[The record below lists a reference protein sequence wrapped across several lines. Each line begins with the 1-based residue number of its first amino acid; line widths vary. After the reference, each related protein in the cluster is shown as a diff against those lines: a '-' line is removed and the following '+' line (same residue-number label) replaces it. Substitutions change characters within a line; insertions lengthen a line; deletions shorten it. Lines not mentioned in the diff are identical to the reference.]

1 MARSELENVK
11 AYEDTITLPT
21 YGIRGENRN
30 PVFHSMYGVAHIY
43 PYTMLDDIAPT
54 PQDRT
59 YPTLNLENRYL
70 RVTVLPDLGGRIYS
84 VYDKISKREVFYKNS
99 VIKFV
104 PLAIRGAFFSGG
116 VEFSFPVAHA
126 PTTADPVNWDL
137 RENEDGSA
145 TIFFGG
151 LEHISR
157 MRWTISITLYPE
169 RCAIAQDVLLQNPS
183 PLPGRYHYWTN
194 ASLPADDETEFIYP
208 FRGCRSYEFA
218 GTASWPNA
226 RIDLITEDPGLEG
239 MEGVPKWPAKRLHAP
254 IEFRRQRN
262 MIASVSIFGRE
273 VKWDFFG
280 AYQHSS
286 DYGYAH
292 FADHRDVAGMKL
304 WSWGNA
310 EVGIMNQA
318 ALTDDG
324 SLYAETQ
331 CGAMETQLDFDFLP
345 PGKIRRWREWWL
357 PLRGIGELTCASPET
372 GARISLAR
380 GTRAGEMQLGV
391 GICPVRSLDGITVRL
406 SVPGKTLLEEKVDV
420 SPERPW
426 LHTEAVEAKEIAD
439 HPLTLSVVDNG
450 GNVLLEYLHDREV
463 SPLEPFQPRGEREL
477 NTAEDY
483 YQAGL
488 KEENFDNREEAMK
501 AYEEALSLNPSH
513 GPAHL
518 RLGIMLLRAADFE
531 GAAHHLGEAASLR
544 QGEANYHLGTLHLYE
559 GRPDEAERRFR
570 AVPKGTKVSVA
581 ALCGLGSVALS
592 RGRWEEATESFREAL
607 SEDSASITAS
617 VLLGI
622 ALRKAEREED
632 ARRDLEKVLRND
644 PLNHVAL
651 REMAFLTGA
660 EEGPVYSSKLERL
673 LADDHQYILDFA
685 CFYLHA
691 GLLDD
696 ALSILEEG
704 AKDWEYPMVYYLI
717 GELHQRSG
725 REETSEWFERGASA
739 DPELVFPSRL
749 EEVRVLERV
758 IEENSEDYKAK
769 YYLGNFLYAHE
780 RYEEA
785 ISLWEEAARH
795 LSSFDIIHRNLGL
808 AYWQRR
814 GDLEGAISM
823 FERALEI
830 NPENQDL
837 YLDLD
842 ALYVA
847 RGLMDKRHSLL
858 EKMRRVKDPKDSF
871 RKRIVSMLVDLGRHE
886 EAIEMLLREDFVPS
900 EMDQSF
906 RLVYVGAYL
915 GRAKDYLEAGRL
927 EEGIADYKRALE
939 YPPNVGSGRP
949 ASPSDAEILYLLGCA
964 CEKAGRFEE
973 AILAWQEAAR
983 EYHPHDTDLFRF
995 VQQSID
1001 KLNRYSEI
1009 GLC

>member
-1 MARSELENVK
+1 MAGVEKVK
-11 AYEDTITLPT
+11 AYEGTITLPT
-21 YGIRGENRN
+21 YGIQGENRN

-43 PYTMLDDIAPT
+43 PYTLLDEIAPT
-54 PQDRT
+54 SQDRS
-59 YPTLNLENRYL
+59 YRTLNLENRYL
-70 RVTVLPDLGGRIYS
+70 RLTVLPDLGGRIYS

-99 VIKFV
+99 VIKFA

-116 VEFSFPVAHA
+116 LEFSFPVAHA

-137 RENEDGSA
+137 WENEDGSA
-145 TIFFGG
+145 TISFGG

-157 MRWTISITLYPE
+157 MRWTISITLYQD

-208 FRGCRSYEFA
+208 LRRFRSYEFA
-218 GTASWPNA
+218 GTASWPKA
-226 RIDLITEDPGLEG
+226 RLDLITEEPGLEG
-239 MEGVPKWPAKRLHAP
+239 MEGVPKWPADRLHEP
-254 IEFRRQRN
+254 IEFRWQKN
-262 MIASVSIFGRE
+262 MIASISIFGRE

-280 AYQHSS
+280 AYQHPS

-292 FADHRDVAGMKL
+292 FADHRNVAGMKL

-310 EVGIMNQA
+310 GVGVMNQA
-318 ALTDDG
+318 ALADDG

-357 PLRGIGELTCASPET
+357 PLRGIGGLTCASAEMGACINLT
-372 GARISLAR
+372 RGARS
-380 GTRAGEMQLGV
+380 GEVQLRV
-391 GICPVRSLDGITVRL
+391 GICPVRALEGITVRL
-406 SVPGKTLLEEKVDV
+406 LTPGKNLWEERVDI

-426 LHTEAVEAKEIAD
+426 LYTKAVGAKEIAD
-439 HPLTLSVVDNG
+439 HPITLSVVDNRG
-450 GNVLLEYLHDREV
+450 KVLLEYLYDRGP
-463 SPLEPFQPRGEREL
+463 SPLEPFQAREERKAK
-477 NTAEDY
+477 TAEDY

-488 KEENFDNREEAMK
+488 KEENFDNREQARK
-501 AYEEALSLNPSH
+501 AYEEALSLEPSH

-518 RLGIMLLRAADFE
+518 RLGLMLLRAADFK
-531 GAAHHLGEAASLR
+531 GAAHHLGEAASLS
-544 QGEANYHLGTLHLYE
+544 QGEAHYYLGTLHLYE
-559 GRPDEAERRFR
+559 GRADEAEGCFR
-570 AVPKGTKVSVA
+570 AVPKGKEVSGA

-592 RGRWEEATESFREAL
+592 RGRWEEATELFREAL
-607 SEDSASITAS
+607 REDSASITAS
-617 VLLGI
+617 LLLAI
-622 ALRKAEREED
+622 ALRKAGRGED
-632 ARRDLEKVLRND
+632 ARREWEKVLKND
-644 PLNHVAL
+644 PLNHVAQ
-651 REMAFLTGA
+651 REMAFLAGD
-660 EEGPVYSSKLERL
+660 EEGSIYSSKLERL
-673 LADDHQYILDFA
+673 LGDDHQYILDLA

-696 ALSILEEG
+696 AHSILEEA
-704 AKDWEYPMVYYLI
+704 AKGWGYPMVCYLM
-717 GELHQRSG
+717 GELHQRLE
-725 REETSEWFERGASA
+725 REGASEWFERGASA

-758 IEENSEDYKAK
+758 IEENPEDHKAK

-785 ISLWEEAARH
+785 ISLWEEAAPH
-795 LSSFDIIHRNLGL
+795 LGSFDIIHRNLGL

-830 NPENQDL
+830 NPHNQDL

-847 RGLMDKRHSLL
+847 RGQTGKRHSLL
-858 EKMRRVKDPKDSF
+858 EKMRRVKDPKDSLH
-871 RKRIVSMLVDLGRHE
+871 KRIVSMLVDLGRYE
-886 EAIEMLLREDFVPS
+886 EAIEMLSRETFVPS
-900 EMDQSF
+900 EIDQGF
-906 RLVYVGAYL
+906 RLVYVRAYL
-915 GRAKDYLEAGRL
+915 GRAKGHLETGRL
-927 EEGIADYKRALE
+927 DEAIADYKKALE

-964 CEKAGRFEE
+964 CEKAGRFDE
-973 AILAWQEAAR
+973 AIQAWQEAAR
-983 EYHPHDTDLFRF
+983 EYHPHGTDLFQF
-995 VQQSID
+995 VQQSLD

>member
-1 MARSELENVK
+1 MARSELEKAK
-11 AYEDTITLPT
+11 AYEGSITLPT

-30 PVFHSMYGVAHIY
+30 PIFLSMYGVAHIY

-54 PQDRT
+54 PRDRT
-59 YPTLNLENRYL
+59 YLTLNLENHYL
-70 RVTVLPDLGGRIYS
+70 RITVLPELGGRIYS
-84 VYDKISKREVFYKNS
+84 VYDKVSKREVFYKNS
-99 VIKFV
+99 VIKFA

-137 RENEDGSA
+137 RENENGSA

-157 MRWTISITLYPE
+157 MRWTISITLYPD

-208 FRGCRSYEFA
+208 LRRFRSYEFA

-226 RIDLITEDPGLEG
+226 RLDLITEDPGLEG
-239 MEGVPKWPAKRLHAP
+239 MEGVPKWPANRLHEP
-254 IEFRRQRN
+254 IDLRWQRN
-262 MIASVSIFGRE
+262 IIASVSIFGRE
-273 VKWDFFG
+273 TKWDFFG
-280 AYQHSS
+280 AYHHSS

-310 EVGIMNQA
+310 GVGIMNQA

-331 CGAMETQLDFDFLP
+331 CGALETQLDFDFLP

-357 PLRGIGELTCASPET
+357 PLRGIGGLNCASPEM
-372 GARISLAR
+372 GGRFKLAR
-380 GTRAGEMQLGV
+380 GARAGEVRLGV
-391 GICPVRSLDGITVRL
+391 GICPVRPLDGITVRL
-406 SVPGKTLLEEKVDV
+406 SVAGKSLLEEKVDV

-426 LHTEAVEAKEIAD
+426 LHTEAVEAREIAD
-439 HPLTLSVVDNG
+439 HSITLSVIDKG

-463 SPLEPFQPRGEREL
+463 SPPEPFQPRGEGKPK
-477 NTAEDY
+477 TAEDY
-483 YQAGL
+483 YQVGL

-518 RLGIMLLRAADFE
+518 RLGLMLLRAADFQ
-531 GAAHHLGEAASLR
+531 GAAHHLGKAASLG

-559 GRPDEAERRFR
+559 GRPDEAEGRFR
-570 AVPKGTKVSVA
+570 AVPKGTELSPA
-581 ALCGLGSVALS
+581 ALCGLGSAALG
-592 RGRWEEATESFREAL
+592 RGRWEEATEFFREAL

-617 VLLGI
+617 LLLGI
-622 ALRKAEREED
+622 ALRRAGREED
-632 ARRDLEKVLRND
+632 ARRELEEVLKND
-644 PLNHVAL
+644 PLNHAAL
-651 REMAFLTGA
+651 REMAFLA
-660 EEGPVYSSKLERL
+660 SDEGGSVYSSKLERL
-673 LADDHQYILDFA
+673 LGDDHQYILDLA
-685 CFYLHA
+685 CFYLQA
-691 GLLDD
+691 GLLED
-696 ALSILEEG
+696 ARYILEEM
-704 AKDWEYPMVYYLI
+704 AKGWGYPMVCYLI
-717 GELHQRSG
+717 GELLQRSG
-725 REETSEWFERGASA
+725 REGASEWFERGASA
-739 DPELVFPSRL
+739 DPDLVFPSRL
-749 EEVRVLERV
+749 EEVRLLQKV
-758 IEENSEDYKAK
+758 IEENPEGQKAK

-785 ISLWEEAARH
+785 ISLWEEAAPH

-808 AYWQRR
+808 AYWQRW

-823 FERALEI
+823 YEKALKI
-830 NPENQDL
+830 NPQNQDL

-847 RGLMDKRHSLL
+847 RGLIDKRHSLL
-858 EKMRRVKDPKDSF
+858 EKMRRVKDPKDSLH
-871 RKRIVSMLVDLGRHE
+871 KRIVSMLVDLGRYE
-886 EAIEMLLREDFVPS
+886 EAIEMLSREEFVPS

-906 RLVYVGAYL
+906 RLVYVKAYL
-915 GRAKDYLEAGRL
+915 GRAKGYLEAGRL
-927 EEGIADYKRALE
+927 EEAIADYKKALE

-949 ASPSDAEILYLLGCA
+949 VSPSDAEILYLLGCA
-964 CEKAGRFEE
+964 CERAGRFGE
-973 AILAWQEAAR
+973 AIRAWQEAAC
-983 EYHPHDTDLFRF
+983 EYHPHGTDLFQF
-995 VQQSID
+995 VQQSLY

-1009 GLC
+1009 SLC